1 MSLVPLH
8 VLMTTDAVGGVWT
21 YALDLAEGLSARG
34 VRITLAV
41 SGPAPRPAQR
51 RAAEQIG
58 GLTLVEAGG
67 TLDWL
72 ADGPRPLDQTA
83 RQAAAARRRRIAAQ
97 RGNVLAQEMKN
108 NANRVAKS
116 TIQALLAGDL
126 DLLVDDAKFGQQS
139 CRRLVHR
146 RDDAGHRDRIAAG
159 WRKHKLLGP
168 VAPMACQGLC

>member
-83 RQAAAARRRRIAAQ
+83 RALRGLAAQ
-97 RGNVLAQEMKN
+97 NG
-108 NANRVAKS
+108 
-116 TIQALLAGDL
+116 
-126 DLLVDDAKFGQQS
+126 VD
-139 CRRLVHR
+139 LVH
-146 RDDAGHRDRIAAG
+146 
-159 WRKHKLLGP
+159 L
-168 VAPMACQGLC
+168 